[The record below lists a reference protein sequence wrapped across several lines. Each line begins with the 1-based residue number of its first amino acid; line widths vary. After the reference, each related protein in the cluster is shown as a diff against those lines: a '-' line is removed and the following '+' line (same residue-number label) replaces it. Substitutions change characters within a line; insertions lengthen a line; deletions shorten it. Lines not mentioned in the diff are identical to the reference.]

1 MTGLQDKT
9 PMLNKKEKQKKK
21 RLILNCTIL
30 AHLDC
35 ALWLPVQYI
44 SHISF
49 ADVLRFDLPRCTSQ
63 NLFRKG
69 IRSIRN
75 FWRPW

>member
-1 MTGLQDKT
+1 MAGLQDKT

-30 AHLDC
+30 AHLDY
-35 ALWLPVQYI
+35 ALRLPVQYI
-44 SHISF
+44 SRISF
-49 ADVLRFDLPRCTSQ
+49 VDVLRFDLLRCTSQ

-69 IRSIRN
+69 IWSIRN

>member
-1 MTGLQDKT
+1 MAGLQDKT

-35 ALWLPVQYI
+35 ALWLPV
-44 SHISF
+44 
-49 ADVLRFDLPRCTSQ
+49 
-63 NLFRKG
+63 
-69 IRSIRN
+69 
-75 FWRPW
+75 